1 VSGLINQFD
10 YEHLGCSPAR
20 FRAFGAALHTHAT
33 HNCLIYY
40 YLYLVFGVSESL
52 GDLSLNGFQNTN
64 FLIFICVLLA
74 WLDDKQFPCP
84 CPLSPL
90 FFLFDNLNNF
100 AMWKSAVGCQYFNGL
115 SRGDRWKCSLVI
127 SVCLRSQSAYLLLSM
142 KYE

>member
-1 VSGLINQFD
+1 LGCIALGNSPKSLEVLQIQSQAQKKKRQGKNLVSGLINQFD

-74 WLDDKQFPCP
+74 WLGDKQFPCP
-84 CPLSPL
+84 CPLFPL
-90 FFLFDNLNNF
+90 FFP
-100 AMWKSAVGCQYFNGL
+100 
-115 SRGDRWKCSLVI
+115 I
-127 SVCLRSQSAYLLLSM
+127 I
-142 KYE
+142 